1 MSSYIGRNIVV
12 EGEISGEEELTLE
25 GTVRGK
31 IAVKSAVVIN
41 KNGSVD
47 AEIEAQKVDLYGS
60 VKGNLTAREK
70 VELKQGCR
78 MTGNITSPRILIS
91 DGAVFK
97 GKIDMEV

>member
-1 MSSYIGRNIVV
+1 MSSYIGRNIVI
-12 EGEISGEEELTLE
+12 EGEITGDEELTLE

-31 IAVKSAVVIN
+31 IAVKAALLVG
-41 KNGSVD
+41 KTGSVE
-47 AEIEAQKVDLYGS
+47 AEIEAKKVDLYGT
-60 VKGNLTAREK
+60 VEGNLTADER

-78 MTGNITSPRILIS
+78 MMGNITSPRVLIS